1 MPAYINYGGRGIKFK
16 LQPFDFFVA
25 TMKDSWFEGATLG
38 RKDNNGHYEY
48 GNIKWETRQEQSEN
62 KRNNKWI
69 SFNGRTMLIHAWA
82 KELQI
87 TSAALAK
94 RFKSWSIEQALT
106 TPKKGSK

>member
-1 MPAYINYGGRGIKFK
+1 MERMLPSWVDGASLDRINT
-16 LQPFDFFVA
+16 D
-25 TMKDSWFEGATLG
+25 
-38 RKDNNGHYEY
+38 GHYEY
-48 GNIKWETRQEQSEN
+48 GNLRWSTINEQNRN
-62 KRNNKWI
+62 KRNNMVI
-69 SFNGRTMLIHAWA
+69 EYRGRSMNLSSWA